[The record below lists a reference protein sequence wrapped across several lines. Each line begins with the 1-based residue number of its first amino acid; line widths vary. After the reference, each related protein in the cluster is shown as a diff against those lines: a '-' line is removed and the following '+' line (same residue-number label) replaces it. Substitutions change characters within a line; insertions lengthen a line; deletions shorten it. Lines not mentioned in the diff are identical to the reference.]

1 MINELIKLANY
12 LDSKGLSKEADFLDG
27 IITKVHGK
35 GPDEPVELESEDF
48 FSLKSSDDCGQR
60 LEDEAYYFEHLSEM
74 LEDAEEEQEDEAHD
88 MVDT

>member
-35 GPDEPVELESEDF
+35 GPD
-48 FSLKSSDDCGQR
+48 DCGQR
-60 LEDEAYYFEHLSEM
+60 LEDEAYYFENLSEM
-74 LEDAEEEQEDEAHD
+74 LEDVEEEQEDEAYD